1 MLIQEKKNSWIYFSS
16 ELPLLGFM
24 ATAASREEEGARGG
38 WWLANRR
45 RWENGAKNS
54 TEFLWVFLVA
64 VNHPAA
70 AAATAG
76 MERKI
81 ARLEVTQ
88 RGRSTIHRVREQKK
102 QILRAGDGWAEKTK
116 IPSTGGTGACPW
128 NLQKSWRAL
137 RQRAAWRC
145 CPAAI
150 LPPILKLL
158 PSQNTQTRRH
168 ASSHSLKHTDGGR
181 DAAA

>member
-70 AAATAG
+70 AATAG

-88 RGRSTIHRVREQKK
+88 KGRSTIHRVREQKK